1 MTQAAQL
8 YHRHLAEAMH
18 AVRHTTPA
26 FIYEEQPWIEALAD
40 ALAGTGCTSLDSLAS
55 GEVPH
60 NFTLCLERGEA
71 LRAPS
76 GETCDSTMSQQ
87 PFARWDLDLDR
98 LLGVTPT
105 WSRCPGNRVR
115 PLLTSHFVG
124 DAASGGCDAS
134 LGHPW
139 LLRVHHYCEDPI
151 GGGDG
156 GSGSGARLTQVLQ
169 GAEVL
174 SAAASRARQ
183 PSALRAPT
191 WSHGTR
197 RPFERTA
204 RLACQLE
211 LFVDTPRLCAHP
223 LLGARAL
230 SVARLESTLQTL
242 FGGGRGSGFAP
253 TPWRGGG
260 EGGEGDAAE
269 AELGREATYG
279 ELSVEGMVQLLTG
292 WPASHPLDDG
302 ATLLDVGSGAGKL
315 LFAAALL
322 TPARARG
329 VEYVADRAA
338 LAAAALAD
346 AARDGLLAADEARRV
361 EPIHADATAPGAL
374 DGATHLY
381 MANLCFPDALNRA
394 MVGALAAVASL
405 RCVATLRPLP
415 LDEEWPSDAA
425 ACRPTPVAERM
436 MSMSWADSVGVTFY
450 CCDENPT
457 D

>member
-1 MTQAAQL
+1 MDIDAL
-8 YHRHLAEAMH
+8 YHRHLAEAIS

-26 FIYEEQPWIEALAD
+26 FIREEQPWIETLAE
-40 ALAGTGCTSLDSLAS
+40 ALAGAGCTSLDRAAP
-55 GEVPH
+55 GEAPH
-60 NFTLCLERGEA
+60 NFTLCLDRGEA

-76 GETCDSTMSQQ
+76 GETCDGTVSQQ
-87 PFARWDLDLDR
+87 PFARWEPDLDR

-105 WSRCPGNRVR
+105 WSHCPGKRVR

-124 DAASGGCDAS
+124 DAASGGCDAA

-139 LLRVHHYCEDPI
+139 LLRVHHYCADPI

-156 GSGSGARLTQVLQ
+156 GGGPRLTEVLQ
-169 GAEVL
+169 GAEVR
-174 SAAASRARQ
+174 SVVASRTRQ

-191 WSHGTR
+191 WAHDTR

-211 LFVDTPRLCAHP
+211 LFVDTPRLCTHP
-223 LLGARAL
+223 LLGGRAR
-230 SVARLESTLQTL
+230 SVARLEALLQKL
-242 FGGGRGSGFAP
+242 FGRGRGSGFAP
-253 TPWRGGG
+253 PSRRDGDKEA
-260 EGGEGDAAE
+260 EGGASA

-279 ELSVEGMVQLLTG
+279 ELTVEGMVQLLTG
-292 WPASHPLDDG
+292 WPAAHPLDDG

-315 LFAAALL
+315 LIATALL

-329 VEYVADRAA
+329 VEYVAGRAA
-338 LAAAALAD
+338 LAAAALAE
-346 AARDGLLAADEARRV
+346 ASRDGLLAADEERRV

-415 LDEEWPSDAA
+415 LDEEWPRDAA
-425 ACRPTPVAERM
+425 ACRPKPVAERM
-436 MSMSWADSVGVTFY
+436 VSMSWADGVGVTFY
-450 CCDENPT
+450 CCDEQPT
-457 D
+457 K